1 MREGS
6 DDAFSFN
13 RRRTA
18 RFHSPGAGCVRWWDM
33 SLKSTAREVTREKK
47 QQKSF
52 ANVLQSTGLSQLKPI
67 QVVPRKIAP
76 RARKKS

>member
-1 MREGS
+1 
-6 DDAFSFN
+6 
-13 RRRTA
+13 
-18 RFHSPGAGCVRWWDM
+18 M